1 MGASWVFL
9 LVAPSSLFSSNDR
22 NHLESAMVYKETPS
36 ASCRVRCI
44 QHAIVFLDRTDTVPS
59 LADPRHVVDVRGSTP
74 PGRSPHA
81 EKEEGIGKSFR
92 VLLGAYA

>member
-1 MGASWVFL
+1 
-9 LVAPSSLFSSNDR
+9 
-22 NHLESAMVYKETPS
+22 
-36 ASCRVRCI
+36 
-44 QHAIVFLDRTDTVPS
+44 
-59 LADPRHVVDVRGSTP
+59 VVDVRGSTP